1 MAEHD
6 HAVQAALVA
15 YKRAIEHGADQKRA
29 LDVALARLR
38 AGNPAATAW
47 ELRTL
52 LVTSRVAER
61 LREGVQI

>member
-15 YKRAIEHGADQKRA
+15 YKRAIGCGADEGRA

-38 AGNPAATAW
+38 AGNPAATEW

-52 LVTSRVAER
+52 LVKSRVAER
-61 LREGVQI
+61 IREGAQI